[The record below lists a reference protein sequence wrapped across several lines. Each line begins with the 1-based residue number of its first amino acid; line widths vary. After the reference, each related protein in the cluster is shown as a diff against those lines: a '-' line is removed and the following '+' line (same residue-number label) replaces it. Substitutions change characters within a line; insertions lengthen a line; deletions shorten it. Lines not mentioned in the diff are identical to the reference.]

1 MNKQINGKSNQNKK
15 NVIRI
20 LIIFIFLFFFISV
33 ITISNR
39 KYFLIERVAK
49 NISSK
54 INKYIVKNLYSND
67 ISDNNSFF
75 SKIRQL
81 EDENNEL
88 KRIVDLKEKN
98 TNYMAE
104 VVVNRGNYNWYKK
117 LDITNNN
124 KYTQI
129 NLPVINSYGLVGFTD
144 KISKNMAEVNLL
156 TNVNNNSLISVII
169 KTSDNEI
176 SGVLREYDYKKKLF
190 KVTDIIDKNEI
201 KDGDEVILSGY
212 QNNYKGIYIG
222 YVVNQ
227 NISDYGLTK
236 TVWVKSKV
244 NFDNIMYVMVVGEK

>member
-54 INKYIVKNLYSND
+54 INKCIIKNLYSND

-75 SKIRQL
+75 SKIGQL

-124 KYTQI
+124 KYTKI